1 MTRRRLA
8 RSLLPC
14 LLAAGLSG
22 CGLIY
27 THVTKPLGTDFTAQ
41 QIETFDGVS
50 LHGRSSSKH
59 LSGAS
64 LQVEWGNRGI
74 GQLAKELGLHKIY
87 FADIETLSIL
97 GLWRQRWIHIYGE

>member
-1 MTRRRLA
+1 MIRQRLA
-8 RSLLPC
+8 RSLLPF
-14 LLAAGLSG
+14 LLAISLSG

-27 THVTKPLGTDFTAQ
+27 THVTKPLGTNFTAQ
-41 QIETFDGVS
+41 QIEAFDGVS

-59 LSGAS
+59 LSGAR

-74 GQLAKELGLHKIY
+74 GQLAKEMGLHKIY
-87 FADIETLSIL
+87 FADIETLSVL